1 MLRAT
6 SGWDRRP
13 QPVAECKFAWPP
25 VETWPHDEDLIGQGA
40 DLDPSTV
47 IDGYRHGLFAMERG
61 NDDGTLF
68 WWSPAERCII
78 PLDGLRITRSM
89 RRSARRYHVRVNS
102 CFERVMLGCS
112 ARHGDENVWITSRF
126 VDCYS
131 KLHELGWAHS
141 VETFNEDGVLVGG
154 LYGVRIGK
162 FFAGESMFHLER
174 DASKVALMALVD
186 VMRSAKMTLLDAQWQ
201 TPHLASLGA
210 LEIPRAEYLHR
221 LATATSL

>member
-1 MLRAT
+1 M
-6 SGWDRRP
+6 
-13 QPVAECKFAWPP
+13 
-25 VETWPHDEDLIGQGA
+25 IGQGA

-61 NDDGTLF
+61 SDDGTLF

-141 VETFNEDGVLVGG
+141 IETFNEDGVLVGG

>member
-1 MLRAT
+1 
-6 SGWDRRP
+6 
-13 QPVAECKFAWPP
+13 
-25 VETWPHDEDLIGQGA
+25 
-40 DLDPSTV
+40 
-47 IDGYRHGLFAMERG
+47 
-61 NDDGTLF
+61 
-68 WWSPAERCII
+68 
-78 PLDGLRITRSM
+78 
-89 RRSARRYHVRVNS
+89 
-102 CFERVMLGCS
+102 MLGCS

>member
-1 MLRAT
+1 M
-6 SGWDRRP
+6 
-13 QPVAECKFAWPP
+13 
-25 VETWPHDEDLIGQGA
+25 IGQGA

-61 NDDGTLF
+61 SDDGTLF